1 MNTVKVGLSLNKDAA
16 KDPFIA
22 YNMLMSNDPTSL
34 EPEDVLHM
42 IQRDKENVIEECLR
56 EGDDVDHENVWR
68 GNHALRPYSEE
79 QMIQRSEKNDKA
91 LLCVL
96 NQPGM

>member
-1 MNTVKVGLSLNKDAA
+1 MKTVNISLSLNDDAA
-16 KDPFIA
+16 KEPFIA
-22 YNMLMSNDPTSL
+22 YSMLMRNESTSL

-42 IQRDKENVIEECLR
+42 IQCDKENVIEECLR
-56 EGDDVDHENVWR
+56 EGEHVDHENVWR

-91 LLCVL
+91 CLCVL
-96 NQPGM
+96 NQLGM

>member
-1 MNTVKVGLSLNKDAA
+1 MKTVKIGLSLNEDAA

-22 YNMLMSNDPTSL
+22 YNMRVRNDSTSL

-42 IQRDKENVIEECLR
+42 IQCDKENVIEECLKD
-56 EGDDVDHENVWR
+56 GDDVDHENVWR

-91 LLCVL
+91 SPCVL
-96 NQPGM
+96 NQPGT

>member
-1 MNTVKVGLSLNKDAA
+1 MKTVKISLSLNDDAA

-22 YNMLMSNDPTSL
+22 YNMLIKNDSASL
-34 EPEDVLHM
+34 EPHDVLHM
-42 IQRDKENVIEECLR
+42 IQCDKENVIEECLR
-56 EGDDVDHENVWR
+56 DGDNVDRENVWR

-96 NQPGM
+96 NQLGM